1 MRAKNFFLIP
11 VVFLLTITVASAQYF
26 GRNKPNYEKFDFK
39 IHQSE
44 HFDIYHY
51 LDNPE
56 YLKELAAQSEHWYQ
70 LHQAILHDTIAQKNP
85 LIFYNNH
92 ADFQQTNTIRG
103 NIGVGTGGVTEAFKN
118 RVIMPLAMSNQQT
131 HHVLGHELVHAFQF
145 NMILNGDS
153 TNLRNL
159 SNLPLWL
166 VEGMAEYMSIGAVDA
181 HTAMWMRDAVLR
193 DDIPT
198 LDQLNNLGKYFPY
211 RYGQVFWAFLTGLRG
226 DEIIAP
232 FFKATAMFGLDRAS
246 IMVLG
251 MRKKDLSKL
260 WVESFRRHFG
270 KDLGDKKENLIGK
283 ALITSENGGRLNIAP
298 EISPNGQYLIFL
310 SEKDLFSTDL
320 FLADAKTGKIIRKVA
335 SASREGHIDDFNY
348 IESSGTWSPNSKEF
362 AFVGVSKGDNIL
374 VIKEAATGKT
384 VKEIR
389 PKGLPAFSNPA
400 WSPDKKSI
408 VVTGLVNGQIDLYSI
423 RVSSG
428 KVTQLTDDRYAEIHP
443 AWSVDGNF
451 LFFSTDEQS
460 MKNGR
465 TNGKWAFNLA
475 ELDIVSGLKSP
486 VNIFP
491 GADNLNPEQ
500 DTEGNLIFLSNRDGF
515 RNIYKYHPA
524 TGEVFQLTDLLTGV
538 SGITPVA
545 PAISLDRKRNRLVYT
560 YFSGNRYQIYQTKV
574 DRMEAEM
581 VDPQEVDFTAAE
593 LPKLNKKIQRVVDS
607 QLASLDQMETQ
618 PTPTLVQKDYRP
630 KFKLDYVGGSAGAG
644 IGNSPAFGTTTGL
657 AGGVDLLFSDI
668 LGNNQLFSSLSL
680 NGEIT
685 DIGGTIA
692 YINRNSRINWGGAVS
707 HTPFR
712 SIQGGYLGVD
722 TLFFGDDAFRLADR
736 YRFDVTRIFE
746 DKATLFAQYPFSTT
760 LRLEAGASFS
770 RYSFRVDRLDNY
782 YDVFGNLI
790 AQDRQKLDNA
800 PPAFNLGNVQLA
812 LVADNAN
819 FGLTAPLS
827 GHRYRFGV
835 EQFFGE
841 FNYTAATADY
851 RIYRYYKPVGLAFRA
866 FHYGRYGGNSEG
878 LFPLYAGS
886 PWYLRGLNSAAAQDI
901 FVQNGRSFNDLLGN
915 KLLVTNFEVRIPFS
929 GPQQLALVKSKFL
942 FSDLNFFVDGGVAFN
957 SFNELFEDSRDIR
970 FQRAKPIFTAG
981 ASVRVNLFG
990 ALVLEPY
997 YAVPLVKETKGVFG
1011 LNIIPGW

>member
-1 MRAKNFFLIP
+1 MRAKHLVLTP
-11 VVFLLTITVASAQYF
+11 LVFLLTITVACAQYF

-56 YLKELAAQSEHWYQ
+56 YLKELAAHSEHWYQ
-70 LHQAILHDTIAQKNP
+70 LHQSILHDTIRQQNP

-92 ADFQQTNTIRG
+92 ADFQQTNAIGGT
-103 NIGVGTGGVTEAFKN
+103 IGVGTGGVTEAFKN

-131 HHVLGHELVHAFQF
+131 HHVLGHEMVHAFQY
-145 NMILNGDS
+145 NMILKGDS
-153 TNLRNL
+153 TNIRNL
-159 SNLPLWL
+159 RNLPLWM
-166 VEGMAEYMSIGAVDA
+166 VEGLAEYMSIGSVDA

-226 DEIIAP
+226 DEVIAP
-232 FFKATAMFGLDRAS
+232 FFKATAMFGFDRAS
-246 IMVLG
+246 VMILG
-251 MRKKDLSKL
+251 MKKKDLSKL
-260 WVESFRRHFG
+260 WVDSFRRHFG

-320 FLADAKTGKIIRKVA
+320 FLADARNGKIIRKVA
-335 SASREGHIDDFNY
+335 SASKDGHIDDFNY

-362 AFVGVSKGDNIL
+362 AFVGISKGDNIL
-374 VIKEAATGKT
+374 IIKEAATGKT

-389 PKGLPAFSNPA
+389 PEGLPAFSNPA

-408 VVTGLVNGQIDLYSI
+408 VVTGLVNGQTDLYAI

-428 KVTQLTDDRYAEIHP
+428 KVTQLTNDRYAEIHP
-443 AWSVDGNF
+443 SWSMDGKF
-451 LFFSTDEQS
+451 IFFSTDEQS
-460 MKNGR
+460 IKHGR
-465 TNGKWAFNLA
+465 TNGKWSFNLA
-475 ELDIVSGLKSP
+475 ELNVEQGVKSH
-486 VNIFP
+486 VEIFP

-500 DTEGNLIFLSNRDGF
+500 DTAGNILFLSNRDGY
-515 RNIYKYHPA
+515 RNIYKYQPA
-524 TGEVFQLTDLLTGV
+524 TGEVLQLTDLLTGV
-538 SGITPVA
+538 SGITHLA
-545 PAISLDRKRNRLVYT
+545 PAMSLDRKRNRLVYT
-560 YFSGNRYQIYQTKV
+560 YFSGNRYQIYQTKLEK
-574 DRMEAEM
+574 MEAKA
-581 VDPQEVDFTAAE
+581 VDPTAVDFTAAQ
-593 LPKLNKKIQRVVDS
+593 LPQLNKKVERIVDR
-607 QLASLDQMETQ
+607 QLAGLDQMESQNSPSLVSKEYQ
-618 PTPTLVQKDYRP
+618 PQ
-630 KFKLDYVGGSAGAG
+630 FKLDYIGGSAGAG
-644 IGNSPAFGTTTGL
+644 IGSSPAFGTTTGL

-668 LGNNQLFSSLSL
+668 LGNNQLFTSLSL

-685 DIGGTIA
+685 DFGGTVA
-692 YINRNSRINWGGAVS
+692 YINRNSRINWGGALS

-736 YRFDVTRIFE
+736 YLFDITRIFE

-760 LRLEAGASFS
+760 MRLEAGASFS

-782 YDVFGNLI
+782 YDAFGNLI
-790 AQDRQKLDNA
+790 GQDRQKLDNA

-812 LVADNAN
+812 LVGDNAN

-835 EQFFGE
+835 EQYFGE

-851 RIYRYYKPVGLAFRA
+851 RIYRYLKPVGLAFRA
-866 FHYGRYGGNSEG
+866 LHYGRYGGNSEG

-901 FVQNGRSFNDLLGN
+901 FVQNGRSFDDLLGS

-929 GPQQLALVKSKFL
+929 GPEQLALVKSKFL

-957 SFNELFEDSRDIR
+957 SFSELYEDSRDIR

-981 ASVRVNLFG
+981 ASVRVNVFG

>member
-1 MRAKNFFLIP
+1 MTK
-11 VVFLLTITVASAQYF
+11 
-26 GRNKPNYEKFDFK
+26 
-39 IHQSE
+39 
-44 HFDIYHY
+44 
-51 LDNPE
+51 
-56 YLKELAAQSEHWYQ
+56 
-70 LHQAILHDTIAQKNP
+70 
-85 LIFYNNH
+85 
-92 ADFQQTNTIRG
+92 
-103 NIGVGTGGVTEAFKN
+103 
-118 RVIMPLAMSNQQT
+118 
-131 HHVLGHELVHAFQF
+131 
-145 NMILNGDS
+145 
-153 TNLRNL
+153 
-159 SNLPLWL
+159 
-166 VEGMAEYMSIGAVDA
+166 
-181 HTAMWMRDAVLR
+181 
-193 DDIPT
+193 
-198 LDQLNNLGKYFPY
+198 
-211 RYGQVFWAFLTGLRG
+211 
-226 DEIIAP
+226 
-232 FFKATAMFGLDRAS
+232 
-246 IMVLG
+246 
-251 MRKKDLSKL
+251 RKTS
-260 WVESFRRHFG
+260 
-270 KDLGDKKENLIGK
+270 IGK
-283 ALITSENGGRLNIAP
+283 ALVTSENGGRLNIAP

-374 VIKEAATGKT
+374 IIKEAATGKT

-408 VVTGLVNGQIDLYSI
+408 VVTGLVNGQTDLYSI

-428 KVTQLTDDRYAEIHP
+428 KVTQLTNDRFAEIHP
-443 AWSVDGNF
+443 SWSMDGNF
-451 LFFSTDEQS
+451 IFFSTDEQS

-475 ELDIVSGLKSP
+475 ELDVASGLKSH
-486 VNIFP
+486 VDIFP

-500 DTEGNLIFLSNRDGF
+500 DTAGNIIFLSNRDGY
-515 RNIYKYHPA
+515 RNIYKYQPSS
-524 TGEVFQLTDLLTGV
+524 GEVFRITDLLTGV
-538 SGITPVA
+538 SGITHLA

-560 YFSGNRYQIYQTKV
+560 YFSGNRYQIYQTKLEK
-574 DRMEAEM
+574 MEAEL
-581 VDPQEVDFTAAE
+581 VDPDVVDFTAAE
-593 LPKLNKKIQRVVDS
+593 LPKLNKKVQRVVDS
-607 QLASLDQMETQ
+607 QLASLDQLEAQ
-618 PTPTLVQKDYRP
+618 PTPTLVQKDYQP
-630 KFKLDYVGGSAGAG
+630 QFKLDYVGGSAGAG
-644 IGNSPAFGTTTGL
+644 IGSSPAFGTTTGL

-668 LGNNQLFSSLSL
+668 LGNNQLFTSLSL

-685 DIGGTIA
+685 DFGGTVA
-692 YINRNSRINWGGAVS
+692 YINRNSRINWGGALS

-736 YRFDVTRIFE
+736 YLFDVTRIFE

-782 YDVFGNLI
+782 YDAFGNLI

-835 EQFFGE
+835 EQYFGE

-851 RIYRYYKPVGLAFRA
+851 RIYRYYKPFGLAFRA
-866 FHYGRYGGNSEG
+866 LHYGRYGGNSEG

-901 FVQNGRSFNDLLGN
+901 FVQNGRSFDDLLGS

-929 GPQQLALVKSKFL
+929 GPEQLALVKSKFL

-957 SFNELFEDSRDIR
+957 TFNELFEDSRDIR
-970 FQRAKPIFTAG
+970 YQRAKPIFTAG

>member
-1 MRAKNFFLIP
+1 MRAKNFILTP
-11 VVFLLTITVASAQYF
+11 VVLLLAITVASAQYF

-56 YLKELAAQSEHWYQ
+56 YLKELAAQCEHWHH
-70 LHQAILHDTIAQKNP
+70 LHQSILHDTIEQKNP
-85 LIFYNNH
+85 MIFYNNH
-92 ADFQQTNTIRG
+92 ADFQQTNTIG
-103 NIGVGTGGVTEAFKN
+103 GSIGVGTGGVTEAFKN

-131 HHVLGHELVHAFQF
+131 HHVLGHEMVHAFQY

-153 TNLRNL
+153 TNLRSL
-159 SNLPLWL
+159 RNLPLWM
-166 VEGMAEYMSIGAVDA
+166 VEGMAEYMSIGGVDA

-251 MRKKDLSKL
+251 MKKKDLSKL
-260 WVESFRRHFG
+260 WVEAFRRHFG
-270 KDLGDKKENLIGK
+270 KDLGDKKERLVGK

-320 FLADAKTGKIIRKVA
+320 FLADAKNGKIIRKVA

-362 AFVGVSKGDNIL
+362 AFVGVSRGDNVLI
-374 VIKEAATGKT
+374 IKEAATGKT

-408 VVTGLVNGQIDLYSI
+408 VVTGLVNGQTDLYSI

-451 LFFSTDEQS
+451 IFFSTDEQS

-465 TNGKWAFNLA
+465 TNGKWTFNLA
-475 ELDIVSGLKSP
+475 ELDIVSGVKSQ

-500 DTEGNLIFLSNRDGF
+500 DTEGNIIFLSNRDGY
-515 RNIYKYHPA
+515 RNIYKYHPS
-524 TGEVFQLTDLLTGV
+524 TGEVFQITDLLTGV
-538 SGITPVA
+538 SGITHLA

-560 YFSGNRYQIYQTKV
+560 YFSGNRYQIYQTKLEN
-574 DRMEAEM
+574 MEAKS
-581 VDPQEVDFTAAE
+581 VDPEAVDFTAAE
-593 LPKLNKKIQRVVDS
+593 LPKLNKKVQRVVDR
-607 QLASLDQMETQ
+607 QLASLDQLEAQ

-630 KFKLDYVGGSAGAG
+630 QFQLDYVGGSAGAG

-668 LGNNQLFSSLSL
+668 LGNSQLFSSLSL

-685 DIGGTIA
+685 DLGGTVA
-692 YINRNSRINWGGAVS
+692 YINRNSRINWGGALS

-736 YRFDVTRIFE
+736 YLFDVTRIFE

-782 YDVFGNLI
+782 YDAFGNLI

-866 FHYGRYGGNSEG
+866 FHYGRYGGNSDG

-901 FVQNGRSFNDLLGN
+901 FVQNGRSFNDLLGS
-915 KLLVTNFEVRIPFS
+915 KLLVTNFELRIPFS
-929 GPQQLALVKSKFL
+929 GPEQLALVKSKFL

-957 SFNELFEDSRDIR
+957 TFNELFEDSRDIR

>member
-1 MRAKNFFLIP
+1 MRAKHLVLTP
-11 VVFLLTITVASAQYF
+11 LVFLLTITVACAQYF

-56 YLKELAAQSEHWYQ
+56 YLKELAAHSEHWYQ
-70 LHQAILHDTIAQKNP
+70 LHQAILQDTIQQQNP

-92 ADFQQTNTIRG
+92 ADFQQTNAIG
-103 NIGVGTGGVTEAFKN
+103 GAIGVGTGGVTEAFKN

-131 HHVLGHELVHAFQF
+131 HHVLGHEMVHAFQY
-145 NMILNGDS
+145 NMILKGDS
-153 TNLRNL
+153 TSLRNLRNL
-159 SNLPLWL
+159 PLWM
-166 VEGMAEYMSIGAVDA
+166 VEGLAEYMSIGSVDA

-226 DEIIAP
+226 DEVIAP
-232 FFKATAMFGLDRAS
+232 FFKATAMFGFDRAS
-246 IMVLG
+246 VMILG
-251 MRKKDLSKL
+251 MKKKDLSKL
-260 WVESFRRHFG
+260 WVDSFRRHFG
-270 KDLGDKKENLIGK
+270 KNLGDKKENLIGK

-320 FLADAKTGKIIRKVA
+320 FLADARNGKIIRKVA
-335 SASREGHIDDFNY
+335 SASKDGHIDDFNY

-362 AFVGVSKGDNIL
+362 AFVGISKGDNIL
-374 VIKEAATGKT
+374 IIKEAASGKT

-389 PKGLPAFSNPA
+389 PEGLPAFSNPA

-408 VVTGLVNGQIDLYSI
+408 VVTGLVNGQTDLYAI

-428 KVTQLTDDRYAEIHP
+428 KVTQLTDDRFAEIHP
-443 AWSVDGNF
+443 SWSMDGKF
-451 LFFSTDEQS
+451 IFFSTDEQS
-460 MKNGR
+460 IKNGR
-465 TNGKWAFNLA
+465 TNGKWSFNLA
-475 ELDIVSGLKSP
+475 ELDVERGVKSH

-500 DTEGNLIFLSNRDGF
+500 DTAGNILFLSNRDGY
-515 RNIYKYHPA
+515 RNIYKYEPS
-524 TGEVFQLTDLLTGV
+524 TGEVLQLTDLLTGV
-538 SGITPVA
+538 SGITHLA
-545 PAISLDRKRNRLVYT
+545 PAMSLDRKRNRLVYT
-560 YFSGNRYQIYQTKV
+560 YFSGNRYQIYQTKLEK
-574 DRMEAEM
+574 MEAKP
-581 VDPQEVDFTAAE
+581 VDPTAVDFTAAQ
-593 LPKLNKKIQRVVDS
+593 LPQLNKKAHRIVDR
-607 QLASLDQMETQ
+607 QLAGLDKMESQ
-618 PTPTLVQKDYRP
+618 NSPTLVSKDYQP
-630 KFKLDYVGGSAGAG
+630 QFKLDYIGGSAGAG
-644 IGNSPAFGTTTGL
+644 IGSSPAFGTTTGL

-668 LGNNQLFSSLSL
+668 LGNNQLFTSLSL

-685 DIGGTIA
+685 DFGGTVA
-692 YINRNSRINWGGAVS
+692 YINRNSRINWGGALS

-736 YRFDVTRIFE
+736 YLFDITRIFE

-760 LRLEAGASFS
+760 LRLEAGAAFS

-782 YDVFGNLI
+782 YDAFGNLI

-812 LVADNAN
+812 LVGDNAN

-827 GHRYRFGV
+827 GHRYRFGI
-835 EQFFGE
+835 EQYFGE

-851 RIYRYYKPVGLAFRA
+851 RIYRYFKPVGVAFRA
-866 FHYGRYGGNSEG
+866 LHYGRYGGNSEG

-901 FVQNGRSFNDLLGN
+901 FVQNGRSFDDLLGS

-929 GPQQLALVKSKFL
+929 GPEQLALVKSKFL

-957 SFNELFEDSRDIR
+957 SFSELYEDSRDIR

-981 ASVRVNLFG
+981 ASVRLNVFG

>member
-1 MRAKNFFLIP
+1 MRAKHLVLTP
-11 VVFLLTITVASAQYF
+11 LVFLLTITVACAQYF

-56 YLKELAAQSEHWYQ
+56 YLKELAAHSEHWYQ
-70 LHQAILHDTIAQKNP
+70 LHQSILHDTIRQQNP

-92 ADFQQTNTIRG
+92 ADFQQTNAIGGT
-103 NIGVGTGGVTEAFKN
+103 IGVGTGGVTEAFKN

-131 HHVLGHELVHAFQF
+131 HHVLGHEMVHAFQY
-145 NMILNGDS
+145 NMILKGDS
-153 TNLRNL
+153 TNIRNL
-159 SNLPLWL
+159 RNLPLWM
-166 VEGMAEYMSIGAVDA
+166 VEGLAEYMSIGSVDA

-226 DEIIAP
+226 DEVIAP
-232 FFKATAMFGLDRAS
+232 FFKATAMFGFDRAS
-246 IMVLG
+246 VMILG
-251 MRKKDLSKL
+251 MKKKDLSKL
-260 WVESFRRHFG
+260 WVDSFRRHFG

-320 FLADAKTGKIIRKVA
+320 FLADARNGKIIRKVA
-335 SASREGHIDDFNY
+335 SASKDGHIDDFNY

-362 AFVGVSKGDNIL
+362 AFVGISKGDNIL
-374 VIKEAATGKT
+374 IIKEAATGKT

-389 PKGLPAFSNPA
+389 PEGLPAFSNPA

-408 VVTGLVNGQIDLYSI
+408 VVTGLVNGQTDLYAI

-428 KVTQLTDDRYAEIHP
+428 KVTQLTNDRYAEIHP
-443 AWSVDGNF
+443 SWSMDGKF
-451 LFFSTDEQS
+451 IFFSTDEQS
-460 MKNGR
+460 IKHGR
-465 TNGKWAFNLA
+465 TNGKWSFNLA
-475 ELDIVSGLKSP
+475 ELNVEQGVKSH
-486 VNIFP
+486 VEIFP

-500 DTEGNLIFLSNRDGF
+500 DTAGNILFLSNRDGY
-515 RNIYKYHPA
+515 RNIYKYQPA
-524 TGEVFQLTDLLTGV
+524 TGGVLQLTDLLTGV
-538 SGITPVA
+538 SGITHLA
-545 PAISLDRKRNRLVYT
+545 PAMSLDRKRNRLVYT
-560 YFSGNRYQIYQTKV
+560 YFSGNRYQIYQTKLEK
-574 DRMEAEM
+574 MEAKA
-581 VDPQEVDFTAAE
+581 VDPTAVDFTAAQ
-593 LPKLNKKIQRVVDS
+593 LPQLNKKVERIVDR
-607 QLASLDQMETQ
+607 QLAGLDQMESQNSPSLVSKEYQ
-618 PTPTLVQKDYRP
+618 PQ
-630 KFKLDYVGGSAGAG
+630 FKLDYIGGSAGAG
-644 IGNSPAFGTTTGL
+644 IGSSPAFGTTTGL

-668 LGNNQLFSSLSL
+668 LGNNQLFTSLSL

-685 DIGGTIA
+685 DFGGTVA
-692 YINRNSRINWGGAVS
+692 YINRNSRINWGGALS

-736 YRFDVTRIFE
+736 YLFDITRIFE

-760 LRLEAGASFS
+760 MRLEAGASFS

-782 YDVFGNLI
+782 YDAFGNLI
-790 AQDRQKLDNA
+790 GQDRQKLDNA

-812 LVADNAN
+812 LVGDNAN

-835 EQFFGE
+835 EQYFGE

-851 RIYRYYKPVGLAFRA
+851 RIYRYLKPVGLAFRA
-866 FHYGRYGGNSEG
+866 LHYGRYGGNSEG

-901 FVQNGRSFNDLLGN
+901 FVQNGRSFDDLLGS

-929 GPQQLALVKSKFL
+929 GPEQLALVKSKFL

-957 SFNELFEDSRDIR
+957 SFSELYEDSRDIR

-981 ASVRVNLFG
+981 ASVRVNVFG